1 MIIYIIIINSKRR
14 FYMDSTMLT
23 LEQLCSIFDH
33 TNLKPY
39 ADADAFRQLCRE
51 ASDNHFAMV
60 AINPAPVH
68 FCKSLLQDSCVHVGA
83 AIAFPLGQTTIRSK
97 AQETLAAIEDGADEI
112 DYVINIGELKSGNT
126 EYIRAEMETI
136 VKICREHAVLSKVI
150 LETCYLTEDEIVTVS
165 SIARDICPD
174 YIKTSTGFG
183 PEGATVKNVRLMKQT
198 VGDRVKVKAAGGIR
212 SWDACRAMI
221 EAGAERIGTSSSLK
235 IIAEFLADRQAGVS
249 AQ

>member
-1 MIIYIIIINSKRR
+1 
-14 FYMDSTMLT
+14 MDSTSLT
-23 LEQLCSIFDH
+23 LEQLCSMFDH

-126 EYIRAEMETI
+126 EYIRTEMETI